1 MLQGQQLEADQ
12 RDGEERM
19 HRRREKCGNRE
30 GKGKID
36 RPKVRW
42 WNNTKIDLNYV
53 VCVCDV
59 NMNHLFN
66 VGQKEVNTIRIN

>member
-1 MLQGQQLEADQ
+1 MLYGQQLEANQ

-19 HRRREKCGNRE
+19 HRRRETCGNRE
-30 GKGKID
+30 GKSKIE

-53 VCVCDV
+53 VC
-59 NMNHLFN
+59 
-66 VGQKEVNTIRIN
+66 